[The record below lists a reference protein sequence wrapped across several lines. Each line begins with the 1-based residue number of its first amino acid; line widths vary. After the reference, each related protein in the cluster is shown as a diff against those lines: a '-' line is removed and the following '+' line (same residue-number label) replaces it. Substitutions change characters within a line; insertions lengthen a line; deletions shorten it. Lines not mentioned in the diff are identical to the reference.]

1 MKSTVEEIK
10 ERFDKDVERFS
21 NLRTGQS
28 ATIDAPLVME
38 LITQSAAAINPNAKN
53 ILDIGC
59 GAGNYTLKLY
69 QYLSGFDADLVDLS
83 QVMLDRAMQRIQP
96 ESDGKVKTIQGDI
109 RDIPLETDRYDIVMA
124 AATLH
129 HLRNEEEWEQV
140 FTKIYRALKP
150 GGSFWISDMIK
161 QSIEGIQ
168 VLMWQ
173 RYGKYLEDLKNEE
186 YREHVFSYIEKEDTP
201 QSVMF
206 QIDLMRKAGFSE
218 VDIIHKHLNFA
229 AFVGIK

>member
-1 MKSTVEEIK
+1 
-10 ERFDKDVERFS
+10 
-21 NLRTGQS
+21 
-28 ATIDAPLVME
+28 
-38 LITQSAAAINPNAKN
+38 
-53 ILDIGC
+53 
-59 GAGNYTLKLY
+59 
-69 QYLSGFDADLVDLS
+69 
-83 QVMLDRAMQRIQP
+83 
-96 ESDGKVKTIQGDI
+96 
-109 RDIPLETDRYDIVMA
+109 
-124 AATLH
+124 
-129 HLRNEEEWEQV
+129 
-140 FTKIYRALKP
+140 
-150 GGSFWISDMIK
+150 MIK

-201 QSVMF
+201 QFVMF